1 MAKKDPQKKIAI
13 KEFVEKFFS
22 ENGYSPTV
30 REIEKG
36 VGITRA
42 TVQRYLEDMR
52 EDGELNYSGR
62 RGITTIVTDKMNNDT
77 VAVPLVGQIACG
89 APILAQ
95 ENIEEYYRMPVVF
108 VGEGDFFMLK
118 AKGDSMIEAG
128 IDDGDT
134 VLIRKQNVARE
145 GQIVVALMDDE
156 ATLKRY
162 YKIPGKKEYRLH
174 PENKK
179 YEDIIVSDLVIQGI
193 AVKVFKDL
201 S

>member
-1 MAKKDPQKKIAI
+1 MAKKDPEKKRII

-22 ENGYSPTV
+22 DNGYSPTV

-52 EDGELNYSGR
+52 DSGELSYTGR
-62 RGITTIVTDKMNNDT
+62 RGIKTQVTEKMNNDT

-95 ENIEEYYRMPVVF
+95 ENIEEYYRLPMAF
-108 VGEGDFFMLK
+108 TGEGDFFMLR
-118 AKGDSMIEAG
+118 AKGDSMVDAG

-134 VLIRKQNVARE
+134 VLIRKQNTARE
-145 GQIVVALMDDE
+145 GQIVVALMEDE

-162 YKIPGKKEYRLH
+162 YKIPGTHEYRLH
-174 PENKK
+174 PENKSYK
-179 YEDIIVSDLVIQGI
+179 DIIVSELMIQGI

-201 S
+201 N

>member
-1 MAKKDPQKKIAI
+1 MAKKDPLKKIAI

-22 ENGYSPTV
+22 EYGISPTV

-52 EDGELNYSGR
+52 SDGELNYAGR
-62 RGITTIVTDKMNNDT
+62 RGITTLVTDKMNNDT

-95 ENIEEYYRMPVVF
+95 ENIEEYYRLPAAF
-108 VGEGDFFMLK
+108 IGEGDFFMLR

-134 VLIRKQNVARE
+134 VLIKKQNVAKE

-162 YKIPGKKEYRLH
+162 YRIPGKKEYRLH
-174 PENKK
+174 PENKS
-179 YEDIIVSDLVIQGI
+179 YEDIIVSDLVIQGV

>member
-1 MAKKDPQKKIAI
+1 MAKKDPMKKTAI

-52 EDGELNYSGR
+52 DNGELSYAGR
-62 RGITTIVTDKMNNDT
+62 RGIATIVTDKMNNDT

-108 VGEGDFFMLK
+108 VGEGDFFMLR

-134 VLIRKQNVARE
+134 VLIRKQNVAKE
-145 GQIVVALMDDE
+145 GQIVVALMEDE

-179 YEDIIVSDLVIQGI
+179 YEDIIVSDLIIQGI